1 MKISILL
8 LFCLFNVSVDGI
20 GPAVVAVARAA
31 VAVSQVAKVARVAK
45 VAGRTSNLARAS
57 NIGRLANTGSKLGR
71 TGNFLSRGNPFNAMK
86 NVKTHLP
93 KKSVSHTTRGMKNKY
108 TSRLSN
114 GGFNSRT
121 SNSLSIRRP
130 SSSITR
136 SRTSTHQQFM
146 RQMTSNLPG
155 RFKHSTGRSR
165 NPGQTRGSSFLSKS
179 RRPTSVQKYNSRVFK
194 SSRQSHGNQLK
205 SRLQDKCKYTAYKP
219 FFQVSR
225 HLLKRQCKKLTE
237 FKSMG

>member
-20 GPAVVAVARAA
+20 GRARL
-31 VAVSQVAKVARVAK
+31 
-45 VAGRTSNLARAS
+45 AGKASHLARAP
-57 NIGRLANTGSKLGR
+57 NVGRLANTGSKLGR
-71 TGNFLSRGNPFNAMK
+71 AGNFLSRGNPLNAMK

-146 RQMTSNLPG
+146 RQMKSNLPG

-165 NPGQTRGSSFLSKS
+165 NPGQTRGSSFLSEPK
-179 RRPTSVQKYNSRVFK
+179 RPSFVQKW
-194 SSRQSHGNQLK
+194 SRQSQGNQ
-205 SRLQDKCKYTAYKP
+205 QITG
-219 FFQVSR
+219 QV
-225 HLLKRQCKKLTE
+225 
-237 FKSMG
+237 

>member
-8 LFCLFNVSVDGI
+8 VFCLFNVSVDGI

-31 VAVSQVAKVARVAK
+31 VAVSRVAKVAKVARVA
-45 VAGRTSNLARAS
+45 GRSSNLARVS
-57 NIGRLANTGSKLGR
+57 NVGRLAKSKLGR
-71 TGNFLSRGNPFNAMK
+71 AGNPLNAMK
-86 NVKTHLP
+86 NVKKHLP

-146 RQMTSNLPG
+146 RQMKSNLPG

-179 RRPTSVQKYNSRVFK
+179 RRPTSVQKYNSRFFK
-194 SSRQSHGNQLK
+194 SSRQSQGNQMK
-205 SRLQDKCKYTAYKP
+205 SRLQDKCKYTAFKP
-219 FFQVSR
+219 FFQVAL